1 MSNDTTTTNG
11 TVDLGVQ
18 NPTSFSLDAQ
28 DSSSPSHIH
37 PSFTP
42 QDARNTMIGYKNE
55 KHPQAHVLDASI
67 DSDDN
72 HTLADNDAAN
82 VIVSAGRLPEEVYT
96 TTLSWWRAAVRRRL
110 VGIVEWES
118 GVLAQLQVRRFLCS
132 SEFLR
137 FFFFTSFGKRSGA

>member
-1 MSNDTTTTNG
+1 MSNDTTRTNG
-11 TVDLGVQ
+11 SVGVR
-18 NPTSFSLDAQ
+18 NPTGTSFSLDAQ
-28 DSSSPSHIH
+28 DSLSPSRIYS
-37 PSFTP
+37 PLSP
-42 QDARNTMIGYKNE
+42 RDAQNNIIGHKNE
-55 KHPQAHVLDASI
+55 KHPHAHVLDASV

-82 VIVSAGRLPEEVYT
+82 IIVSAGRLPEEVYT